1 MSDNGVLTRQAQRA
15 MDLANA
21 LEARLVQAK
30 HGNALALDLDDDALG
45 RAPMDLPALLDTLVC
60 MVSPDYGLPDPGLA
74 TDIPPSLVTKLR
86 AAERGGEMT
95 ESIQTQPRPA
105 AVASDARIVATDLVK
120 RYGARVILGTDGHI
134 TSGDHLAQ

>member
-21 LEARLVQAK
+21 LEARLVQAE
-30 HGNALALDLDDDALG
+30 HSDALALDLDDDALG

-86 AAERGGEMT
+86 AAERGGETKARAVRQAAEHLHAET
-95 ESIQTQPRPA
+95 ELSTDDVEILTNLARA
-105 AVASDARIVATDLVK
+105 LEAEASALYRRLIN
-120 RYGARVILGTDGHI
+120 H
-134 TSGDHLAQ
+134 